1 MNNKEYIDTIS
12 QLVRN
17 GNYRTVIESN
27 KERYERLV
35 DIGTVDGN
43 DDICVLCFE
52 GHRFAL
58 LMIDEYQKIN
68 KKRGENVYNFF
79 MDINDDVPEFT
90 ITIKQIKGN

>member
-1 MNNKEYIDTIS
+1 MNNKNQINIIS

-17 GNYRTVIESN
+17 DDYRVTIESS
-27 KERYERLV
+27 KGKYERLV
-35 DIGTVDGN
+35 DIGTIEGN
-43 DDICVLCFE
+43 DDLCVLCFE

-58 LMIDEYQKIN
+58 LMIDEYQKIS

>member
-12 QLVRN
+12 QFVRN
-17 GNYRTVIESN
+17 DNYRTVIESN